1 MASRTL
7 SETESKRLLA
17 GYGVPIAPERLAA
30 SADEAVTAADALG
43 YPVVAKLN
51 GEAIAHKTERG
62 LVRLGLGDADAVRR
76 AAGELLAAA
85 TPADGDVAV
94 LIAPMVR
101 GNRELIAGVVR
112 DPQFGPTVML
122 GVGGILAEA
131 VADVAFRPAP
141 VDPVTAHEMID
152 QLATQRLLDEFRG
165 ERAVDRDALAA
176 TLVALGRVAAERDDV
191 VSVDVNPLIVTPD
204 GSAVAVDA
212 LVEVDDD
219 VSQTSTIVS
228 PGTDR
233 GAVPRPVR
241 APRCPHR
248 RRLDAPRQVRL
259 RVPPQPPGRRLR
271 GQGLRHQPAGGG
283 GARHPHRRR
292 RRRAARR

>member
-17 GYGVPIAPERLAA
+17 GYGVPIAPETLAA

-131 VADVAFRPAP
+131 VADVVFRPAP
-141 VDPVTAHEMID
+141 VDHGHGPRHDRPARH
-152 QLATQRLLDEFRG
+152 ATPPRRVPRRAGGRPGRPRRDARRPRARG
-165 ERAVDRDALAA
+165 CRARRRRQCRRQPADRDAGRFGGRRRRA
-176 TLVALGRVAAERDDV
+176 GRGRRRRVAV
-191 VSVDVNPLIVTPD
+191 
-204 GSAVAVDA
+204 
-212 LVEVDDD
+212 VDDRP
-219 VSQTSTIVS
+219 
-228 PGTDR
+228 PGTDG

-241 APRCPHR
+241 TPRRPR
-248 RRLDAPRQVRL
+248 RRGLHAPRQVRL
-259 RVPPQPPGRRLR
+259 RVPAQPPGRRLR